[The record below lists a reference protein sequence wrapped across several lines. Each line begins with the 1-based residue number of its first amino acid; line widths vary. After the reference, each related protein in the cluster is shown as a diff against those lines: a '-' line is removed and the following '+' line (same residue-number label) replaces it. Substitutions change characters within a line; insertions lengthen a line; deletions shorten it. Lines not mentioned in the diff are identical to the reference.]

1 MVISF
6 QRNNI
11 DGTTQLDKLEEE
23 VGPEEDIYHGDKEEN
38 PLGQPQQA
46 KKERQKRRNNSR
58 KIREEWQEKLA
69 EESEKNDPM
78 ATKATIL

>member
-11 DGTTQLDKLEEE
+11 DGTAQLDKLEEE
-23 VGPEEDIYHGDKEEN
+23 IGPEVDIYHGNKEKT
-38 PLGQPQQA
+38 PLGQLRQA
-46 KKERQKRRNNSR
+46 KKEWQKRRNNRR

-69 EESEKNDPM
+69 EESKENNLT